1 MSQTELAK
9 RYAKALLELGHQ
21 KGKAKDYQAQ
31 IGSVANVV
39 GSPEVTAFYSN
50 TAVTQ
55 DVKKK
60 SLDHLFSGSK
70 FDEDVKGFLYLL
82 VDNGRMTVLPE
93 IVKASQRL
101 LDAEEGITRGKI
113 KSMGPISESV
123 KADYEKKI
131 GQILNKK
138 IYLEPVLDEKVM
150 GGVRVEIGGW
160 TFDDSLE
167 THLNQLG
174 ETLLNKKH

>member
-1 MSQTELAK
+1 MTELAK

-21 KGKAKDYQAQ
+21 KGRAKEYQAQ
-31 IGSVANVV
+31 IKSVADVV
-39 GSPEVTAFYSN
+39 KNPEVSEFFTN
-50 TAVTQ
+50 TAVPLEN
-55 DVKKK
+55 KKK
-60 SLDHLFSGSK
+60 SLDTLFSGAK

-82 VDNGRMTVLPE
+82 IDNSRMSHLPD
-93 IVKASQRL
+93 IVQATQAL

-113 KSMGPISESV
+113 KSLTPVSDAVRAE
-123 KADYEKKI
+123 YENKI
-131 GQILNKK
+131 GQILKKK
-138 IYLEPVLDEKVM
+138 IYLEPVIDQKVM

-174 ETLLNKKH
+174 DQLLNNF